1 MLGWFLKSSGT
12 SFSIDHIT
20 GATLSAISINT
31 TPPMRPESNA
41 TPDKDRSFPVPVTG
55 TTGAFLAIHLLT
67 SSADLS
73 ASLGLGGSGAAV
85 GLVCNDEVVHGLA
98 ALGTIS
104 DELNLG
110 LFGVLNCEC

>member
-1 MLGWFLKSSGT
+1 VDHTFIYFFSKNAAQSESTDFLGNSLSIGT
-12 SFSIDHIT
+12 V
-20 GATLSAISINT
+20 A
-31 TPPMRPESNA
+31 RPESNA
-41 TPDKDRSFPVPVTG
+41 TPDKDRSFPISVTG

-85 GLVCNDEVVHGLA
+85 GLICNNEVVYGLT